1 MQNEV
6 TRFLLLLLLL
16 VFISIYLVNSMDIY
30 VTELMI

>member
-6 TRFLLLLLLL
+6 TRFLLLLLL